1 MVKEYHDENKLFVGH
16 FIMNQSSKN
25 FGGTVDSKTLKQY
38 RYVILGHGHNH
49 EMSRENWCQLGS
61 IRYVDFGEDPNIK
74 KVVAVCQNYES
85 DRPKWIWI
93 PLHSPYPM
101 KNIILENKNV

>member
-1 MVKEYHDENKLFVGH
+1 VVKEYHDEHKLFVGH

-49 EMSRENWCQLGS
+49 EMSRDNWCQLGS
-61 IRYVDFGEDPNIK
+61 IRYVDFGEDPKIPK
-74 KVVAVCQNYES
+74 KVGICLGYETNY
-85 DRPKWIWI
+85 PKWKFIN
-93 PLHSPYPM
+93 LNSPYPM
-101 KNIILENKNV
+101 KNIIIGERNE